1 MAEIRFIADFG
12 VEVIVPVG
20 GATPHVVRQEML
32 RALRRYGRLGW
43 RAVRV
48 PPRGF
53 RFPLASEPDFDWS
66 LLGGRRGSCVV
77 DGEEREGVWFADRF
91 YTRREFAANPRQK
104 LGPAVKFSRGALA
117 TDPPEFVEEGDGG
130 FRYVT
135 LAVFRG
141 DGRAREEFAVP
152 SAVDNETESSHRTAE
167 REASGAGVPPL
178 PPQDDHEA
186 LLFFIRFVGPR
197 IEEDATFEL
206 DGREE
211 RLKQFARDHWSEIRA
226 ELPIARAVA
235 NAMAAAV
242 RTATSEAA

>member
-1 MAEIRFIADFG
+1 M
-12 VEVIVPVG
+12 
-20 GATPHVVRQEML
+20 
-32 RALRRYGRLGW
+32 
-43 RAVRV
+43 
-48 PPRGF
+48 
-53 RFPLASEPDFDWS
+53 
-66 LLGGRRGSCVV
+66 
-77 DGEEREGVWFADRF
+77 WFSDRF

-104 LGPAVKFSRGALA
+104 LGPALEYSRSALA

-141 DGRAREEFAVP
+141 DGQAREDLPVQTA
-152 SAVDNETESSHRTAE
+152 ADDRMESSHRTDE
-167 REASGAGVPPL
+167 CEASDAAVPPL

-186 LLFFIRFVGPR
+186 LLLIIRFVGPR
-197 IEEDATFEL
+197 VEGAATFEL

-211 RLKQFARDHWSEIRA
+211 RLEQFERDRWSEIRE

-242 RTATSEAA
+242 HGSTSRAA